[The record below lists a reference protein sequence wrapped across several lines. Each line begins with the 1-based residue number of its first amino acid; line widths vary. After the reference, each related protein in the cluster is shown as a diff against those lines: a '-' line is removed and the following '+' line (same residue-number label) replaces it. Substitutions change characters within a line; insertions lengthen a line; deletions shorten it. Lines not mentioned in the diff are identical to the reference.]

1 MKPTKFALLRHR
13 GGRPVEVTAPE
24 VKVRLD
30 LTELLAEGGTQRAH
44 AALRIAGA
52 DLDLTELLAEGGTQ
66 RAHAALRIAGADL
79 DRGIITTYP
88 DPSDPAKVIV
98 VWKAQDADDPE

>member
-30 LTELLAEGGTQRAH
+30 LTELLAEGGAQRAH
-44 AALRIAGA
+44 EALR
-52 DLDLTELLAEGGTQ
+52 T
-66 RAHAALRIAGADL
+66 AGADL

-88 DPSDPAKVIV
+88 DPSDPAKVLV
-98 VWKAQDADDPE
+98 VWREEDLDEGDANTPSL

>member
-1 MKPTKFALLRHR
+1 MKPTKFAALRR
-13 GGRPVEVTAPE
+13 RATRPVEVTAPE
-24 VKVRLD
+24 VKVR
-30 LTELLAEGGTQRAH
+30 
-44 AALRIAGA
+44 
-52 DLDLTELLAEGGTQ
+52 LDLTELLAEGGTQ

>member
-52 DLDLTELLAEGGTQ
+52 DLD
-66 RAHAALRIAGADL
+66 
-79 DRGIITTYP
+79 RGIITTYP

-98 VWKAQDADDPE
+98 VWREEDLDEGDANTPSL

>member
-52 DLDLTELLAEGGTQ
+52 DLD
-66 RAHAALRIAGADL
+66 
-79 DRGIITTYP
+79 RGIIITYP
-88 DPSDPAKVIV
+88 DPSDPAKVLV

>member
-1 MKPTKFALLRHR
+1 
-13 GGRPVEVTAPE
+13 
-24 VKVRLD
+24 
-30 LTELLAEGGTQRAH
+30 
-44 AALRIAGA
+44 
-52 DLDLTELLAEGGTQ
+52 LAEGGTQ

-98 VWKAQDADDPE
+98 VWREEDLDEPS

>member
-13 GGRPVEVTAPE
+13 AARPVEVTAPE

-44 AALRIAGA
+44 
-52 DLDLTELLAEGGTQ
+52 E
-66 RAHAALRIAGADL
+66 ALRIAGADL

-88 DPSDPAKVIV
+88 DPSDPAKVLV
-98 VWKAQDADDPE
+98 VWREEDLDEGDANTPSL

>member
-24 VKVRLD
+24 VKVR
-30 LTELLAEGGTQRAH
+30 
-44 AALRIAGA
+44 
-52 DLDLTELLAEGGTQ
+52 LDLTELLAEGGTQ

>member
-52 DLDLTELLAEGGTQ
+52 DLD
-66 RAHAALRIAGADL
+66 
-79 DRGIITTYP
+79 RGIITTYP
-88 DPSDPAKVIV
+88 DPSDPAKVLV
-98 VWKAQDADDPE
+98 VWREEDLDEGDANTPSL

>member
-1 MKPTKFALLRHR
+1 
-13 GGRPVEVTAPE
+13 
-24 VKVRLD
+24 
-30 LTELLAEGGTQRAH
+30 
-44 AALRIAGA
+44 
-52 DLDLTELLAEGGTQ
+52 LAEGGTQ

>member
-1 MKPTKFALLRHR
+1 MKPTKFAALRR
-13 GGRPVEVTAPE
+13 RATRPVEVTAPE
-24 VKVRLD
+24 VKVR
-30 LTELLAEGGTQRAH
+30 
-44 AALRIAGA
+44 
-52 DLDLTELLAEGGTQ
+52 LDLTELLAEGGTQ

-98 VWKAQDADDPE
+98 VWREEDLDEPS